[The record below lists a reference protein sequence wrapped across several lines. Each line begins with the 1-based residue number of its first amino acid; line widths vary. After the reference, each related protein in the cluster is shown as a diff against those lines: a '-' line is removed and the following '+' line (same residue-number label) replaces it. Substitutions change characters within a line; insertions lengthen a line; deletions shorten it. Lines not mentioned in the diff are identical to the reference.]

1 MAYQFKLDIFEGPLD
16 LLLHLIRE
24 QKMDVYDIPISQVTQ
39 QYLKYIDMMQD
50 LNLELAGEY
59 LLMAAELTRIKSKVL
74 LPDPKTD
81 EDGEE
86 GEDPRLA
93 LARRLLE
100 YKRFKNAAFE
110 LRQKEHDRQQM
121 FSRQGE
127 LVFDDEPEEAMV
139 SASVFELFSAFKK
152 VLEQKTFRQDYEVK
166 ITTLSVAE
174 RLPIVLEILNSNESV
189 TFDVLFEHVNTKQE
203 LIVTFLAI
211 LELIRMKLI
220 RVQQT
225 DSFETIRL
233 IVTSDIETQESMLTG
248 FQDEEAPT
256 GSFPDPI
263 ADSSGNPE

>member
-1 MAYQFKLDIFEGPLD
+1 
-16 LLLHLIRE
+16 
-24 QKMDVYDIPISQVTQ
+24 
-39 QYLKYIDMMQD
+39 

-174 RLPIVLEILNSNESV
+174 R
-189 TFDVLFEHVNTKQE
+189 F
-203 LIVTFLAI
+203 
-211 LELIRMKLI
+211 LIRSRMTPVSSVNWP
-220 RVQQT
+220 VQRSLLPGRSLEWWPSAERT
-225 DSFETIRL
+225 LFINACCPEVSI
-233 IVTSDIETQESMLTG
+233 
-248 FQDEEAPT
+248 
-256 GSFPDPI
+256 GSKDL
-263 ADSSGNPE
+263 SSNG